1 VYHGS
6 GGPNREVKGIPKV
19 GRLVYTLG
27 TSTRSL
33 DEFVALLKRFGVE
46 VVIDVRRFPSS
57 RFPHFRREQLAGSLR
72 QQGID
77 YYHLGEKLGGYRK
90 GGCEA
95 FSATEEFKQGVR
107 ELTEIACQRATAIV
121 CAERLPW
128 RCHRRFIG
136 AELSRQGWQVV
147 HIIDEKRNWSPQC

>member
-1 VYHGS
+1 M
-6 GGPNREVKGIPKV
+6 

-27 TSTRSL
+27 TSTRSF
-33 DEFVALLKRFGVE
+33 DEFVALLKRFGVG

-57 RFPHFRREQLAGSLR
+57 RFPYFSREELAGSLP
-72 QQGID
+72 QQGIN
-77 YYHLGEKLGGYRK
+77 YYHLGEKLGGYRR
-90 GGCEA
+90 GGYEA
-95 FSATEEFKQGVR
+95 FSATEEFKQGLV
-107 ELTEIACQRATAIV
+107 ELTEIACQRTAAII

-147 HIIDEKRNWSPQC
+147 HVIDEKRIWSPQG

>member
-1 VYHGS
+1 M
-6 GGPNREVKGIPKV
+6 

-27 TSTRSL
+27 TSTRSF
-33 DEFVALLKRFGVE
+33 DEFVVLLKGFGVK

-57 RFPHFRREQLAGSLR
+57 RFPHFRREELAGSLS

-90 GGCEA
+90 GGYEA
-95 FSATEEFKQGVR
+95 FSATGEFKQGLV
-107 ELTEIACQRATAIV
+107 ELTEIAWQRTAAIV

-147 HIIDEKRNWSPQC
+147 HIIDEKRSWSPQG

>member
-1 VYHGS
+1 MG
-6 GGPNREVKGIPKV
+6 K
-19 GRLVYTLG
+19 LVYTVG

-33 DEFVALLKRFGVE
+33 DEFVALLRRYGVE
-46 VVIDVRRFPSS
+46 VMIDVRRFPSS
-57 RFPHFRREQLAGSLR
+57 RFPHFRREELAGSLP

-90 GGCEA
+90 GGYEA
-95 FSATEEFKQGVR
+95 FSATEEFKEG
-107 ELTEIACQRATAIV
+107 LGKLMEIACQRVAAIV

-147 HIIDEKRNWSPQC
+147 HIIDEKRNWLPQG

>member
-1 VYHGS
+1 MGT
-6 GGPNREVKGIPKV
+6 
-19 GRLVYTLG
+19 LVYTLG

-33 DEFVALLKRFGVE
+33 DEFVALLKRYEIE
-46 VVIDVRRFPSS
+46 VTIDVRRFPSS
-57 RFPHFRREQLAGSLR
+57 RFSYFSGEELARSLP
-72 QQGID
+72 QQGIE

-90 GGCEA
+90 GGYEA
-95 FSATEEFKQGVR
+95 FSATEEFKQGMR
-107 ELTEIACQRATAIV
+107 ELMEIACQRTAAIV

-147 HIIDEKRNWSPQC
+147 HIIDEKRNWSPQG